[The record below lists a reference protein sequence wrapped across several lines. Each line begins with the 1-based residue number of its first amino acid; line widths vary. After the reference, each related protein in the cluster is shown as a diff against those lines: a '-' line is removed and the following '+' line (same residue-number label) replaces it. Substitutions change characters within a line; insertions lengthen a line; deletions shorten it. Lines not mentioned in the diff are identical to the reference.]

1 MLTRGRACVTK
12 GQSARTLVNLEQDPG
27 QSQLL
32 LQKIAPSLVL
42 RVKSQE
48 LIARCSA
55 AVLENGVRTMSSE
68 QERALDIL
76 LRAFESQMGDL
87 EAQAISGW
95 SPYSLANSANE
106 H

>member
-1 MLTRGRACVTK
+1 MLKRGRACVAK

-32 LQKIAPSLVL
+32 LQKITPSLVL

-48 LIARCSA
+48 LTARCSA
-55 AVLENGVRTMSSE
+55 AVLENGVRTMSAE

-76 LRAFESQMGDL
+76 LRAFESQISDL

-95 SPYSLANSANE
+95 CPCSLANSTNE
-106 H
+106 T